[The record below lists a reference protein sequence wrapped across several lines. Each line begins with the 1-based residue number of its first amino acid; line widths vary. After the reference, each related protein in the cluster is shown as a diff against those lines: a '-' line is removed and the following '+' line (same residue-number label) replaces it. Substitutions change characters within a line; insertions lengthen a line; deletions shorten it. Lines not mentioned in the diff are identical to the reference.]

1 MTEFIFFIIG
11 TMLGG
16 LCGVTFMC
24 LFQIN
29 NINKYHSHREEYD
42 NEKKKHSEDNQI

>member
-1 MTEFIFFIIG
+1 MREFIFFIIG

-16 LCGVTFMC
+16 LCGVTMMC

-29 NINKYHSHREEYD
+29 NINKYHSHREENV
-42 NEKKKHSEDNQI
+42 NEKKKHSEDSQI